1 MKLLKNGAFLQLK
14 IYKKKNDVD
23 KEQDVIT
30 FKCKI
35 IEIIGDNITVD
46 LPTNEDTGKTTLL
59 PKDTMLEISCVRD
72 NSVYIFAA
80 KVIGKKMDNI
90 PCLVLNY
97 TKDSV
102 KKIQRREFV
111 RISALLDISIKS
123 PQNKFKD
130 FTALTRDISGGG
142 LSVIIDKNQVI
153 DKDDQLDM
161 LVVLPLSESMEY
173 LKVNGIVVR
182 VHEEESKSI
191 LSIKF
196 SDIMLQDQQKII
208 KYCYLEQVKMKRK
221 ERGM

>member
-1 MKLLKNGAFLQLK
+1 MLKNGAFLQLK
-14 IYKKKNDVD
+14 MYKKDNDTD
-23 KEQDVIT
+23 KELDVFT

-46 LPTNEDTGKTTLL
+46 LPTNEYTGKTTLL

-72 NSVYIFAA
+72 NSVYIFPA

-90 PCLVLNY
+90 PCLVFY
-97 TKDSV
+97 YMKDKV

-111 RISALLDISIKS
+111 RINALLDISIKS
-123 PQNKFKD
+123 TQKKFKD
-130 FTALTRDISGGG
+130 FTTLTRDISGGG
-142 LSVIIDKNQVI
+142 LSVIINKNQTFE
-153 DKDDQLDM
+153 KDDYLDL
-161 LVVLPLSESMEY
+161 LVVLPLGESIEY
-173 LKVNGIVVR
+173 IKVNGSVVR
-182 VHEEESKSI
+182 VHEEEAKSI

-196 SDIMLQDQQKII
+196 SDIMLQDQQKIV